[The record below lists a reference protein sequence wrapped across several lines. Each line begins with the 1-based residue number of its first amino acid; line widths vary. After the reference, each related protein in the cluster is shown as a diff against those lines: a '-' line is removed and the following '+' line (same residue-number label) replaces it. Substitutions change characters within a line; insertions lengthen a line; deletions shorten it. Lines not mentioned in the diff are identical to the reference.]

1 MKLTREQWNKLRY
14 IGVIEIDNALV
25 IEESF
30 GVVTLYQVTEQC
42 CSVKSIYNAMTK
54 LDSLS
59 NAVIDYCRDFIAA
72 DTYLGCAVIEYN
84 NDYKYKR
91 RMLGKECPDT
101 AAYLFGTFHGYGDIF
116 EDIKIKV

>member
-14 IGVIEIDNALV
+14 IGVIEIDNELV

-30 GVVTLYQVTEQC
+30 GTVTMYQVTDHY

-59 NAVIDYCRDFIAA
+59 NAVIDYCRDWIAA
-72 DTYLGCAVIEYN
+72 DQFLGCAVIEYN
-84 NDYKYKR
+84 NEYKYKR

-101 AAYLFGTFHGYGDIF
+101 AAYLFGTSHVYGDVF
-116 EDIKIKV
+116 EDIRIKL